1 MTCQSHHKASSPLE
15 ILVLDDDLK
24 WRQLI
29 AFNVELHLGI
39 SPVLAS
45 NGKEALKVMTERH
58 FDVVLSDLFMP
69 EMDGFEFLQRARAL
83 FPRTKVILLSGDFLA
98 FPVSPERLIQHG
110 ALATV
115 PKAEIST
122 TLQDL
127 LIDLADS
134 H

>member
-1 MTCQSHHKASSPLE
+1 MACQSHHKAPGPLE
-15 ILVLDDDLK
+15 ILVVDNDLK

-39 SPVLAS
+39 SPVLAPH
-45 NGKEALKVMTERH
+45 GKEALKIMAQRH

-69 EMDGFEFLQRARAL
+69 EMDGFEFLQRARVL
-83 FPRTKVILLSGDFLA
+83 FPRTKVIMLSGDFLA

-127 LIDLADS
+127 LRDLLETQ
-134 H
+134 

>member
-1 MTCQSHHKASSPLE
+1 MTAQTDPKEPGPLE

-29 AFNVELHLGI
+29 AFNLELHLGI

-45 NGKEALKVMTERH
+45 NGKEALKLMAERH

-69 EMDGFEFLQRARAL
+69 EMDGFDFLQRARAL
-83 FPRTKVILLSGDFLA
+83 FPRTRVIMLSGDFLA

-115 PKAEIST
+115 SKAEIST

-127 LIDLADS
+127 LRDLLDNR
-134 H
+134 

>member
-1 MTCQSHHKASSPLE
+1 MTAQSDPREPGPLA

-29 AFNVELHLGI
+29 AFNVELHQGI
-39 SPVLAS
+39 SPVLIS
-45 NGKEALKVMTERH
+45 NGKEALELMAESH

-83 FPRTKVILLSGDFLA
+83 YPRTKVIMLSGDFLA

-127 LIDLADS
+127 LRDLLDT

>member
-1 MTCQSHHKASSPLE
+1 MTCPSHHKEASTLE

-29 AFNVELHLGI
+29 AFNVDLHLGI
-39 SPVLAS
+39 SPVLAT
-45 NGKEALKVMTERH
+45 NGKEALKIMAERD

-83 FPRTKVILLSGDFLA
+83 FPRTKVIVLSGDFLA

-110 ALATV
+110 AFATV
-115 PKAEIST
+115 SKAEIST

-127 LIDLADS
+127 LRDLLDT

>member
-1 MTCQSHHKASSPLE
+1 MTAQSDPGEPGPLA

-39 SPVLAS
+39 SPVLVS
-45 NGKEALKVMTERH
+45 NGKEALKVMAERH

-69 EMDGFEFLQRARAL
+69 VMDGFEFLQRARAL
-83 FPRTKVILLSGDFLA
+83 YPRTKVIMLSGDFLA

-127 LIDLADS
+127 LRDLLDT

>member
-1 MTCQSHHKASSPLE
+1 MTAHTDPKVPGPLE

-45 NGKEALKVMTERH
+45 NGKEALKIMAQRH
-58 FDVVLSDLFMP
+58 FDVVLSDLFLP
-69 EMDGFEFLQRARAL
+69 EMDGFEFLQRARVL
-83 FPRTKVILLSGDFLA
+83 FPRTRVIMLSEDFLA
-98 FPVSPERLIQHG
+98 FPVSTERLIQHG

-122 TLQDL
+122 TLRDL
-127 LIDLADS
+127 LRDLLETQ
-134 H
+134 

>member
-1 MTCQSHHKASSPLE
+1 MTSQSHPRAPGPLE

-24 WRQLI
+24 WLQLI
-29 AFNVELHLGI
+29 AFNVELHLAI
-39 SPVLAS
+39 SPALAS
-45 NGKEALKVMTERH
+45 SGKEALKLMSERH

-83 FPRTKVILLSGDFLA
+83 FPRTKVIILSGDFLA

-127 LIDLADS
+127 LRDMLDT